1 MQELFSGSSADG
13 SLAMDAFVCMNDKAD
28 SDDSDEFNDM
38 SNYPPPEDVV
48 AEDSNTLPSPLHKS
62 SPSTDKAS
70 SSSGIKRPRGIKS
83 PAKRGV
89 KPKKPKTRMGQ
100 TTDDISTTLQALK
113 EALTSPPPPPPP
125 PTSDPHAR
133 LWERLEEMT
142 ITTDQK
148 LMVSTFLAS
157 KDQKGLRS
165 FLCSSSETTFQTW
178 VYKLLSGDM

>member
-38 SNYPPPEDVV
+38 SNYSPPEDVV
-48 AEDSNTLPSPLHKS
+48 AEDSDTLPSPLHKS

-89 KPKKPKTRMGQ
+89 KPKTRMGQ
-100 TTDDISTTLQALK
+100 TADDISTTLQASK

-133 LWERLEEMT
+133 LWERLEEMR

-148 LMVSTFLAS
+148 LMVGTFLAS
-157 KDQKGLRS
+157 KDQKGLRG

-178 VYKLLSGDM
+178 VYKFLSGDM